1 MPTTDKR
8 TALDAYMENQ
18 AAALALVERIHE
30 AIENHD
36 TDPDPESIHWGHV
49 GDIAE
54 TRAMLQAISDRLFY
68 EGEYAPEAN

>member
-1 MPTTDKR
+1 MPTKR

-18 AAALALVERIHE
+18 AATLALIERIHD

-36 TDPDPESIHWGHV
+36 TDPIPDQIHWGHV

-54 TRAMLQAISDRLFY
+54 IRRMLQAISDRLFAA
-68 EGEYAPEAN
+68 GEYAPEAN

>member
-36 TDPDPESIHWGHV
+36 TDPAPEQIHWGHV

>member
-1 MPTTDKR
+1 METTTKR

-18 AAALALVERIHE
+18 TAALALIERIHE

-36 TDPDPESIHWGHV
+36 TVPAPEQIHWGHV

-54 TRAMLQAISDRLFY
+54 IRSQLQAISDRLFF
-68 EGEYAPEAN
+68 EGEYAPEAK